1 METGKR
7 GSSCVM
13 THACVALK
21 ATGCHTCHPKRDYF
35 RAVAWQSAEF
45 ISECTRAKAAL
56 FSDACD
62 SI

>member
-1 METGKR
+1 
-7 GSSCVM
+7 M